1 MTTAQLSRSLA
12 YGRRGMVCSN
22 SPLAATAG
30 IRVMQEGGNAF
41 DAAVAVAA
49 TEAVT
54 LVPLCGMG
62 GDSFV
67 LLYEAATGQVT
78 GVNSSGAAA
87 TGATADYYRSRGHKT
102 MPIDGPHSIS
112 VPGEVA
118 AWEEVQRRFCSKP
131 LSQLLETA
139 IDYAE
144 AGFPVSPGIGRSF
157 AHAVDKLSQFPA
169 SAAIYASN
177 SASNGG
183 MKGEGEMLANPD
195 LAGSLRQVAQGGA
208 DAFYRGDL
216 ARRMVKELGKAGA
229 LFTEEDFAQHRAD
242 VYDPI
247 ATDYRGHRVYQ
258 TQPPTQGFLL
268 LEMLNLVEDFDLA
281 GLGQNSPEAIHLL
294 AEAKKIAYD
303 DRNRLAGDPRFIE
316 WPLEELISKDYAARR
331 RPEIDRQRASN
342 LAYLPQPAGGD
353 GNTTYFC
360 VADGAGN
367 CVSWIHSLSNA
378 FGSGFVA
385 AGTGVLFNNRGGRG
399 FSLEPGHPNVIEP
412 GKRTMHTL
420 NCYLT
425 LKDGQPAIVGGTP
438 GGDFQPQCGLQILT
452 NLLDFG
458 MEPQAAVE
466 APRWWSFPGTDP
478 ASLETPLELR
488 VEAGMPAAVIK
499 ELEALGHRVTQ
510 RRPGINDGK
519 VQLIVLDPETGALKG
534 ASDPRGDGQAAAW

>member
-1 MTTAQLSRSLA
+1 MVTAGLSRSLV

-30 IRVMQEGGNAF
+30 IQVMQAGGNAF
-41 DAAVAVAA
+41 DAALAVAA

-54 LVPLCGMG
+54 LIPLCGMG

-78 GVNSSGAAA
+78 GVNSSGVAA
-87 TGATADYYRSRGHKT
+87 TGATADYYHAKGYHT
-102 MPIDGPHSIS
+102 MPLEGPHSIS

-118 AWEEVQRRFCSKP
+118 AWEEIHRRFCTKP
-131 LSQLLETA
+131 LHELLDTA
-139 IDYAE
+139 IGYAE
-144 AGFPVSPGIGRSF
+144 AGFPVSPGIGRSLE
-157 AHAVDKLSQFPA
+157 HGVGKLSQFPA
-169 SAAIYASN
+169 SAAIYRP
-177 SASNGG
+177 GG
-183 MKGEGEMLANPD
+183 NVKAEGNTLANPD
-195 LAGSLRQVAQGGA
+195 LANSLRAVAQSGAAEFYQGSLARQ
-208 DAFYRGDL
+208 
-216 ARRMVKELGKAGA
+216 MVKELGKAGG
-229 LFTEEDFAQHRAD
+229 LFTESDFAGHRAE
-242 VYDPI
+242 VYEPI
-247 ATDYRGHRVYQ
+247 ATTYRDHLVYQ
-258 TQPPTQGFLL
+258 TRPPSQGFLL
-268 LEMLNLVEDFDLA
+268 LEMLNLVEGFDLA
-281 GLGQNSPEAIHLL
+281 ALGQNRAPSIHLM
-294 AEAKKIAYD
+294 AEAKKIAYA
-303 DRNRLAGDPRFIE
+303 DRNRLAGDPKFIE
-316 WPLEELISKDYAARR
+316 WPLDELIGKDYANRR
-331 RPEIDRQRASN
+331 RPEIDPNRAADQAFALS
-342 LAYLPQPAGGD
+342 PADGD

-385 AGTGVLFNNRGGRG
+385 AGTGVLFNNRAGRG

-425 LKDGQPAIVGGTP
+425 LQDGQPAIIGGTP
-438 GGDFQPQCGLQILT
+438 GGDFQVQCGLQILT
-452 NLLDFG
+452 NLIDYG
-458 MEPQAAVE
+458 MNPQDAVE

-488 VEAGMPAAVIK
+488 VEAGMPAEVVR
-499 ELEALGHRVTQ
+499 ELEALGHRVAP

-519 VQLIVLDPETGALKG
+519 VQLIIRDRQTGTLKG